1 MLLSLSIKNYALI
14 ESLET
19 DFSNQFSVIT
29 GETGAGKSILL
40 GALGLVLGNRAD
52 LTSLKDKEQKC
63 IIEAQF
69 SISNY
74 NLQSFFD
81 ENDMDYEDKTI
92 IRREILPTG
101 KSRAFVN
108 DSPVNLQEL
117 QELGAMLLDIHSQ
130 HQTRELTEENYQID
144 ILDAVANNGSIVISY
159 KNALS
164 DFKATQKEL
173 KQLVAEKEA
182 LVKEYEYNSYLLN
195 ELLAANLAN
204 GEQEDLEQE
213 LEQLSNV
220 EFIKENLERISAIA
234 NEEQVGALMNL
245 KEIKI
250 SLQKIAT
257 FSNLYSQLQERL
269 TSSLLEIEDII
280 SECEQSNE
288 KILADPERL
297 ELVTTKLQSI
307 YNLQKKHQVQ
317 TIAELITIQNVI
329 KDESNIGYLAIS
341 ENANDIRAATDERK
355 AFVLRTAIAVGF
367 VILIFSFVL
376 SRYFI
381 KPIQNLVS
389 YTKVIKEKSQT
400 KTNIDSLKSRND
412 ELGLLSNSLD
422 DMTIEL
428 QKRVAHA
435 ENFSTDLVHEIRNPL
450 ASLKSASEIL
460 QDTNSSEQRLKLLN
474 NVVDKF
480 VLVESKFTHA
490 GDPKPLYFKENIENF
505 KSYEDKIV
513 HIVIDKF
520 PDSIAYKPTE
530 SDVNKI
536 YQIHWFRENY
546 QRNEIE
552 LMGYF
557 KDILKYEKKYRKFT
571 ILNILFNILYAV
583 LGQQFLLEIVEQKS
597 GWLSLSK
604 FIVQAITDLK

>member
-69 SISNY
+69 SIANY

-92 IRREILPTG
+92 IRREILPSG

-144 ILDAVANNGSIVISY
+144 ILDAVANNGNNVISY
-159 KNALS
+159 KKALS
-164 DFKATQKEL
+164 DFKSTQKEL
-173 KQLVAEKEA
+173 KQLISEKEA

-195 ELLAANLAN
+195 ELLAANLVD
-204 GEQEDLEQE
+204 GEQEELEQE

-220 EFIKENLERISAIA
+220 EFIKENFVRILAIA
-234 NEEQVGALMNL
+234 NEEQVGALINL

-250 SLQKIAT
+250 ALQKVAG
-257 FSNLYSQLQERL
+257 FSAQNAQLLERL

-297 ELVTTKLQSI
+297 ELVNTKLQTI
-307 YNLQKKHQVQ
+307 YNLQKKHQVP
-317 TIAELITIQNVI
+317 TIADLLVIQNELDEKVI
-329 KDESNIGYLAIS
+329 RVDDLDNVINKLQADLNSKQEKVDELAKSIFESRKKTAPILIEKIRTILSQLGMVEANFQIEINHTDSYYPKGKDEVVLLFSANKGTSFGLLKKVVSGGEMSRIMLAIKAILANYSKLPTIIFDEIDTGVSGEIAIKMGEIMKEMSTSMQVFAITHLPQIAAKGNSHYKVSKRNQGDTTIS
-341 ENANDIRAATDERK
+341 ELN
-355 AFVLRTAIAVGF
+355 
-367 VILIFSFVL
+367 
-376 SRYFI
+376 
-381 KPIQNLVS
+381 
-389 YTKVIKEKSQT
+389 
-400 KTNIDSLKSRND
+400 
-412 ELGLLSNSLD
+412 LLS
-422 DMTIEL
+422 
-428 QKRVAHA
+428 
-435 ENFSTDLVHEIRNPL
+435 
-450 ASLKSASEIL
+450 SEERIL
-460 QDTNSSEQRLKLLN
+460 QIAEMLSGKDITDSALQHAKALLN
-474 NVVDKF
+474 
-480 VLVESKFTHA
+480 
-490 GDPKPLYFKENIENF
+490 
-505 KSYEDKIV
+505 
-513 HIVIDKF
+513 
-520 PDSIAYKPTE
+520 
-530 SDVNKI
+530 
-536 YQIHWFRENY
+536 
-546 QRNEIE
+546 
-552 LMGYF
+552 
-557 KDILKYEKKYRKFT
+557 
-571 ILNILFNILYAV
+571 
-583 LGQQFLLEIVEQKS
+583 
-597 GWLSLSK
+597 
-604 FIVQAITDLK
+604 